1 MDMYNENP
9 VGGNVDAGNVEVVSP
24 ETTETVETV
33 NADSSEVT
41 NGEQGEVAEGSQ
53 QDEGAHDGDAAEP
66 HQQSKEENAQFA
78 KVRREAEARARAEF
92 EQRQAER
99 DAECARLAQQYGWTD
114 VDGNPI
120 QTEESYWRALKAQ
133 AQISALVEQGNDA
146 ETARAIV
153 ERDEL
158 RARLAEIERTTQ
170 EQARLASQNAE
181 FFDFYKEVNGRE
193 FSSSDEIPDEVFR
206 ISQEK
211 QIPLKY
217 AYAEYIAKGKVE
229 QKRNIETG
237 KKTAEANLAN
247 AASSTGSVTGSPQSD
262 VLTESEINAHAN
274 DIAWMNKNFKRVEE
288 FYQKKKG

>member
-66 HQQSKEENAQFA
+66 QQQGKEENAQFA

-158 RARLAEIERTTQ
+158 RARLADIERITQ

-217 AYAEYIAKGKVE
+217 AYAEHIAKGKVE

-237 KKTAEANLAN
+237 KKTAEVNAAN
-247 AASSTGSVTGSPQSD
+247 ASSSTGSVTGSPQSD